1 MEIYNDADIEWRNAE
16 NFSNSIPEPEE
27 TKKMHP
33 LEELNLDGYWYAEAE
48 HRDHRD
54 DIKSDIEKRNGVWFL
69 AGTRHRIGKPGS
81 KELFRFK
88 A

>member
-1 MEIYNDADIEWRNAE
+1 MEIYNDADIEWRNAN
-16 NFSNSIPEPEE
+16 NFANSIPEPEE

-33 LEELNLDGYWYAEAE
+33 LEALYPHGYWYG
-48 HRDHRD
+48 
-54 DIKSDIEKRNGVWFL
+54 DIKTDIEKRDGVWFL

-81 KELFRFK
+81 QELYRFK